1 MAGSFL
7 GVTLGDLRN
16 VKLGITLHYALQ
28 CLPLTLFLLGFSS
41 YAMLVL
47 PLPNLPLHQSP
58 FIWKAKPTNLALS
71 LLSRRTVRHPRLTV
85 YRRDLGAPNPGI
97 GPHWSSRSGPP
108 DPDYQISDLP
118 GRRGPGAEMP
128 NPDMRIGIQSLGL
141 ELHPPVS
148 DDHRLWKHN
157 YGQIWDR
164 QQRRQADD
172 NGVVGIG
179 VSNIVCQAMYLSI
192 TVWPLITTSYMSMCR
207 NYYKLTRPVAEV
219 GGAKSEL
226 RGTQAKHNLQTNMEA
241 LANGKLHR

>member
-1 MAGSFL
+1 MQCWFYRCQTFL
-7 GVTLGDLRN
+7 CTNCRSIGKPKPSN
-16 VKLGITLHYALQ
+16 
-28 CLPLTLFLLGFSS
+28 LT
-41 YAMLVL
+41 
-47 PLPNLPLHQSP
+47 
-58 FIWKAKPTNLALS
+58 LS
-71 LLSRRTVRHPRLTV
+71 LLSRGTVRHPRLTV

-128 NPDMRIGIQSLGL
+128 NPDMRIGIPSLGL

-179 VSNIVCQAMYLSI
+179 VSNIVIQVNI
-192 TVWPLITTSYMSMCR
+192 
-207 NYYKLTRPVAEV
+207 
-219 GGAKSEL
+219 SEQYGL
-226 RGTQAKHNLQTNMEA
+226 GIDHH
-241 LANGKLHR
+241 KLHVHAQKLSSNHHGRGGRREVRAQRYRHETQFANNYGGTG